1 MKPAKIKPLTEGQRN
16 ARKRRGGQA
25 SRKKQGGTG
34 LQFVTPRYARR
45 AIITATNAATSP
57 CRSGRHP

>member
-25 SRKKQGGTG
+25 SRKKRGGTG
-34 LQFVTPRYARR
+34 LEFVSPRYARSLEPGDNYR
-45 AIITATNAATSP
+45 YERRYT
-57 CRSGRHP
+57 